1 MGPYR
6 SLSGSPGILDGSTLD
21 PTWNQLGSYLAPNW
35 IHDGYSS
42 AHLGTYRFFHGL
54 SLGPEKAFGTNL
66 DLIVS
71 SPTSSFSDGSKLDPS
86 WDHPDFCAVKFW
98 VLEALKGFSWN
109 LFGLLW
115 FKRGPIKGHAGDS
128 SVPG

>member
-1 MGPYR
+1 MGLEWALIGALAGPSR
-6 SLSGSPGILDGSTLD
+6 ILDGSTLD
-21 PTWNQLGSYLAPNW
+21 PIWNQLGSYLAPNW
-35 IHDGYSS
+35 IHDGYPS

-86 WDHPDFCAVKFW
+86 WDHPDFCAVKSW
-98 VLEALKGFSWN
+98 ALEALKGFSWN
-109 LFGLLW
+109 LLGLLW
-115 FKRGPIKGHAGDS
+115 FKRGPI
-128 SVPG
+128 